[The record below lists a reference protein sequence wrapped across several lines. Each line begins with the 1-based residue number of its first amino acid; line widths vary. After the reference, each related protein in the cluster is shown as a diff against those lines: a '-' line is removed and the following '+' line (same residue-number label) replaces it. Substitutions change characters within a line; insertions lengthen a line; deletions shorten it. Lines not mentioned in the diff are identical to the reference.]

1 MTQQQYEEVCKIL
14 GKRPTDEE
22 LKEMYFSPV
31 DGEFDEALDCDI
43 GMYKSEEYKRY
54 LWEKKEK

>member
-1 MTQQQYEEVCKIL
+1 MKNF
-14 GKRPTDEE
+14 
-22 LKEMYFSPV
+22 KEMYFSPV

-43 GMYKSEEYKRY
+43 GMYKFEEYKRY